1 MAHFAEL
8 GENNKIL
15 RVIVVGNSDCLRDG
29 VEDEATGIAFCENLL
44 GGTWVQTSYNNKIRK
59 HYAGIGYTFDKDK
72 DAFIPKKPY
81 NSWSLDKDCNWKAP
95 VEMPKDDKMYSWDE
109 DNLKWI
115 AELEAEN
122 VAEK

>member
-29 VEDEATGIAFCENLL
+29 VEDEATGIAFCEKLL
-44 GGTWVQTSYNNKIRK
+44 SGRWIQTSYNNRIRK

-72 DAFIPKKPY
+72 DAFISPKPY
-81 NSWSLDKDCNWKAP
+81 PSWNLDVDCNWKAP

-115 AELEAEN
+115 AELEA
-122 VAEK
+122 VALEK